1 MEFEENSFKV
11 KKKTT
16 KYSVWNEETIA
27 FQKHFKTHE
36 DCLLTNI
43 KKCDNPFIIN
53 DEEKELVQLDTRD
66 VEGTNIMKSIKKQA
80 DQLIKERLVIKAKD
94 IQIH

>member
-1 MEFEENSFKV
+1 M
-11 KKKTT
+11 
-16 KYSVWNEETIA
+16 WNEETIA

-36 DCLLTNI
+36 DYLLTNI

>member
-1 MEFEENSFKV
+1 M
-11 KKKTT
+11 
-16 KYSVWNEETIA
+16 WNEETIA

-36 DCLLTNI
+36 DYLLTNI

-66 VEGTNIMKSIKKQA
+66 VEGTYIMKSIKKQA

-94 IQIH
+94 IQIR

>member
-1 MEFEENSFKV
+1 M
-11 KKKTT
+11 
-16 KYSVWNEETIA
+16 WNEETIA

-36 DCLLTNI
+36 DYLLTNI

-94 IQIH
+94 IQIQ

>member
-36 DCLLTNI
+36 DYLLTNI

-66 VEGTNIMKSIKKQA
+66 VEGTYIMKSIKKQA

>member
-1 MEFEENSFKV
+1 MDVLCPEVARIVMEFEENSFKV

-53 DEEKELVQLDTRD
+53 DEEKQLVQLDTRD
-66 VEGTNIMKSIKKQA
+66 VVEI
-80 DQLIKERLVIKAKD
+80 L
-94 IQIH
+94 

>member
-1 MEFEENSFKV
+1 M
-11 KKKTT
+11 
-16 KYSVWNEETIA
+16 WNEETIA

>member
-1 MEFEENSFKV
+1 M
-11 KKKTT
+11 
-16 KYSVWNEETIA
+16 WNEETIA

-53 DEEKELVQLDTRD
+53 DEEKELVRLDTRD

>member
-1 MEFEENSFKV
+1 M
-11 KKKTT
+11 
-16 KYSVWNEETIA
+16 WNEETIA

-36 DCLLTNI
+36 DYLLTNI

-80 DQLIKERLVIKAKD
+80 DKLIKERLVIKAKD

>member
-1 MEFEENSFKV
+1 M
-11 KKKTT
+11 
-16 KYSVWNEETIA
+16 WNEETIA
-27 FQKHFKTHE
+27 SQKHFKTHE
-36 DCLLTNI
+36 DYLLTNI

>member
-1 MEFEENSFKV
+1 M
-11 KKKTT
+11 
-16 KYSVWNEETIA
+16 WNEETIA

-36 DCLLTNI
+36 DYLLTNI

-66 VEGTNIMKSIKKQA
+66 VEGTYIMKSIKKQA

>member
-94 IQIH
+94 I

>member
-1 MEFEENSFKV
+1 M
-11 KKKTT
+11 
-16 KYSVWNEETIA
+16 WNEETIA

-36 DCLLTNI
+36 DYLLTNI

-66 VEGTNIMKSIKKQA
+66 VEGKNIMKSIKKQA

>member
-1 MEFEENSFKV
+1 M
-11 KKKTT
+11 
-16 KYSVWNEETIA
+16 WNEETIA

-53 DEEKELVQLDTRD
+53 DEEKDLVQLDTRD
-66 VEGTNIMKSIKKQA
+66 VEGTNIMKSIKKP
-80 DQLIKERLVIKAKD
+80 
-94 IQIH
+94 IHEKKISN

>member
-36 DCLLTNI
+36 DYLLTNI

-80 DQLIKERLVIKAKD
+80 DKLIKERLVIKAKD